1 MVCLIGS
8 IICVGFLRLCDVMVN
23 KVDWDPLCSPHFM
36 SMMSH
41 SLITP
46 TNGVIYVYV
55 HTPKMSLDYVCNSMY
70 DVGEIY

>member
-1 MVCLIGS
+1 
-8 IICVGFLRLCDVMVN
+8 MVN

-70 DVGEIY
+70 DIGEIY

>member
-1 MVCLIGS
+1 
-8 IICVGFLRLCDVMVN
+8 MVN

-55 HTPKMSLDYVCNSMY
+55 HTPKMSLDYAILCMMLEKFIEDLVL
-70 DVGEIY
+70 